1 VRAAPGRRPVGN
13 ERSRQD
19 PRWEKGAGSGGSL
32 APQAVNS
39 CVDVLVYVD
48 SPEPDVASGG
58 EDKRVRVPLPRAEIE
73 PVFDAGDGDV
83 VGGGQVAE
91 ACREQLQP
99 SSLSGLRTG
108 ESGAYGGEGGR
119 MIAAISIGI
128 IIIIAVII
136 AALAIIYFV
145 LKGSP
150 R

>member
-1 VRAAPGRRPVGN
+1 MRLR
-13 ERSRQD
+13 
-19 PRWEKGAGSGGSL
+19 
-32 APQAVNS
+32 
-39 CVDVLVYVD
+39 
-48 SPEPDVASGG
+48 
-58 EDKRVRVPLPRAEIE
+58 
-73 PVFDAGDGDV
+73 
-83 VGGGQVAE
+83 GQVAE

-99 SSLSGLRTG
+99 SSLSEFRTG
-108 ESGAYGGEGGR
+108 ELGAMVARGGR

>member
-1 VRAAPGRRPVGN
+1 MEANVRRGPTTWRPLTAEEAGGDSARPTSPLGFPQHPEEHCPEHSILLAVDLQLG
-13 ERSRQD
+13 E
-19 PRWEKGAGSGGSL
+19 GAGLGH
-32 APQAVNS
+32 
-39 CVDVLVYVD
+39 
-48 SPEPDVASGG
+48 
-58 EDKRVRVPLPRAEIE
+58 
-73 PVFDAGDGDV
+73 
-83 VGGGQVAE
+83 VAE

-99 SSLSGLRTG
+99 SSLSGFRTG

-136 AALAIIYFV
+136 AALAIIYFI